1 MLDSFDACETERSIL
16 LLVVGSQVFHSS
28 WSNQDGRSSL
38 EFFPRSRKH
47 VGSLGWHN
55 FWPTVAD
62 FSEAKLCFPGVSA
75 DDGGG
80 CFILAESRNKSI
92 FRFWTHFHQLRI
104 FLYDNNSPADTLLYN
119 HQLHKMIKNTNYHL
133 LLFENPILDKN

>member
-16 LLVVGSQVFHSS
+16 LLAVVQLGLPFIMIKLG
-28 WSNQDGRSSL
+28 WW
-38 EFFPRSRKH
+38 ERSR
-47 VGSLGWHN
+47 VFSMVQET
-55 FWPTVAD
+55 FWVSRLTRLLTNSCWL
-62 FSEAKLCFPGVSA
+62 FGGELCFSRVSA

-80 CFILAESRNKSI
+80 CFILAESHDKSI
-92 FRFWTHFHQLRI
+92 FRVWTHFHQLRI
-104 FLYDNNSPADTLLYN
+104 FVYDNNSWADTLLYN